1 MASNAQV
8 APSPGPQYPQANNPS
23 HDLGISIAP
32 APNDALR
39 NASPSSVSSAGDPSG
54 RKMKRTG
61 AVNPLVKP
69 SPQGQTPPPWAT
81 SLLGGRGSMGSNP
94 TPSSAQAQSG
104 SAQDIIP
111 DLGLAV
117 PPPAPDTSLNSRPR
131 SPEPAQVVTDIVQP
145 EQEGTLAI
153 KTRAPSPEATPE
165 AEESGNK
172 KTLAGH
178 AKILALQE
186 SWESGGIAP
195 GSSGITDPNQST
207 ETASL
212 GKDWLSGN
220 SASYTTMV
228 SKKRSLPEGPLGN
241 EAKRRMTAV
250 PLPNV
255 PANVSAQ
262 GISAPNSVATEL
274 DLLNALSAGKTDL
287 LKATILQST
296 EDTNMPP
303 SGNSKPS
310 SITTTQEAQQ
320 IIEISDEA
328 TDDDDVDDTDE
339 DSTDEDEITEDRQS
353 DVLEPQPA
361 STTMQADNPFS
372 QGFSELSLTKDAK
385 PRGYL
390 QWWTPGGTIE
400 STSGAILPTNYCL
413 HSDPAHPWICPVR
426 DCRTI
431 FSRLHALGA
440 HFCAKHRNSTFN
452 DNLDGTLSVV
462 DSFKRAG
469 AKYSAPIVV
478 SQNSLR
484 SNEPPMPEPALP
496 PAKAAAASQLQRQ
509 SPSPEPQR
517 RLVTIPRRSVA
528 HKSPASHGPSLNQ
541 NEPSQAAPVQNSTEL
556 LTYLRSHLS
565 PAYTLP
571 LERPDVKALLKLPR
585 KRPLPQTWRLKYT
598 GVGHLAPLATVA
610 LLIYLTGDEAPEA
623 CSVCHKDTNPFENF
637 LQPCMVMADAV
648 PSFLK
653 EVGNKACAGCQWRSN
668 FRREKNNCS
677 FLSTGTYASASPA
690 THAERPIIAP
700 SPTSSSSALADSYPL
715 LYGANQG
722 TQPTEPSRSSPRGR
736 LPPAT
741 KSAPSTR
748 SSKISPPGSPPRRVT
763 RHSLA
768 ASKAATEHGSSSATA
783 TAVTSL
789 TGNLMPSNF
798 LEMEEW
804 EVAPGRLRDERS
816 ESPTNVAFSNS
827 YLTTNQAVTVSEDIS
842 FNVIVIKPGDSHHW
856 PAEADKVRICSL
868 AMGKLRVKLE
878 NTELFQMGPNGMFK
892 LKSGIACTAENR
904 LYVDAVVHVTTVSQ
918 P

>member
-8 APSPGPQYPQANNPS
+8 ALPPGPQHPQANNPS
-23 HDLGISIAP
+23 HDLGISTTP
-32 APNDALR
+32 AANNALR

-61 AVNPLVKP
+61 AVRPLVKP

-81 SLLGGRGSMGSNP
+81 SLLGGRGSMGSNA
-94 TPSSAQAQSG
+94 TPPSAQAQSG

-117 PPPAPDTSLNSRPR
+117 PPPAPDASLNSRPR
-131 SPEPAQVVTDIVQP
+131 SPETAQSVSDIVQP

-165 AEESGNK
+165 AEESSNK

-178 AKILALQE
+178 AKIQALQE
-186 SWESGGIAP
+186 SWESGGIAS

-212 GKDWLSGN
+212 GKDWLSGD
-220 SASYTTMV
+220 SVSYTAMV

-241 EAKRRMTAV
+241 EAKRRMTAIPV
-250 PLPNV
+250 PNV

-262 GISAPNSVATEL
+262 GISAPSSVATEL
-274 DLLNALSAGKTDL
+274 DLLNALSAGKTDRP
-287 LKATILQST
+287 KAAILQST
-296 EDTNMPP
+296 EDTSMPR
-303 SGNSKPS
+303 SDNSKPS
-310 SITTTQEAQQ
+310 FITTTQEAQK

-328 TDDDDVDDTDE
+328 TDDDDADDADE
-339 DSTDEDEITEDRQS
+339 DSTDEDETTEDRQS
-353 DVLEPQPA
+353 DVLEPRPA
-361 STTMQADNPFS
+361 STTMQANNPFS
-372 QGFSELSLTKDAK
+372 QGLSELSLTKDAT

-390 QWWTPGGTIE
+390 QWRTSRGTIE
-400 STSGAILPTNYCL
+400 STSGAILPTNYYL

-431 FSRLHALGA
+431 FNRLHALGA

-478 SQNSLR
+478 AQNALR
-484 SNEPPMPEPALP
+484 SNEPPMPKPALP
-496 PAKAAAASQLQRQ
+496 AAKAVASQPQRK
-509 SPSPEPQR
+509 SPSPESQR
-517 RLVTIPRRSVA
+517 RLVTAPRCSVA
-528 HKSPASHGPSLNQ
+528 HKSPASHGPSLDQNQ
-541 NEPSQAAPVQNSTEL
+541 PSQAAPVQNGTEL

-623 CSVCHKDTNPFENF
+623 CSVCHQDTNPFENY

-653 EVGNKACAGCQWRSN
+653 EIGNKACASCQWRSN

-677 FLSTGTYASASPA
+677 FLSTGAHASASPA
-690 THAERPIIAP
+690 THAEPSITAP
-700 SPTSSSSALADSYPL
+700 FPPPSRSAIADSYPL
-715 LYGANQG
+715 PYSTSQE
-722 TQPTEPSRSSPRGR
+722 TQPTEPPRSSPKDR
-736 LPPAT
+736 LPPPT
-741 KSAPSTR
+741 KSALSAH
-748 SSKISPPGSPPRRVT
+748 SSNVSPPGSPRRRVT

-768 ASKAATEHGSSSATA
+768 ASKAATDHGSSNATA
-783 TAVTSL
+783 TAVTSI
-789 TGNLMPSNF
+789 TGNLLPSNF

-868 AMGKLRVKLE
+868 AMGKLRVKL
-878 NTELFQMGPNGMFK
+878 NNAELFQMGPNGMFK
-892 LKSGIACTAENR
+892 LKPGIACTAANR